1 MPVAQGAKLVKL
13 LLLRCSRLQVSFMVV
28 AIPTLTSLLLLQRPL
43 LQVRLGL
50 SLVAKH
56 MVAVDDG

>member
-1 MPVAQGAKLVKL
+1 
-13 LLLRCSRLQVSFMVV
+13 VSFMVV

-56 MVAVDDG
+56 TVAVDDG